1 MLLFDLFEAIHFLSV
16 RIITVHCY
24 SLEILPMPCFDSL
37 CGCLYIFARV
47 TRGNKAKCN
56 ILLFIGVL
64 HI

>member
-1 MLLFDLFEAIHFLSV
+1 
-16 RIITVHCY
+16 
-24 SLEILPMPCFDSL
+24 MPCFDSL
-37 CGCLYIFARV
+37 CGCLYMFARV